1 MLSFAI
7 SSFLIEC
14 ARYGKKH
21 IDTRSEIITDKMTYY
36 RIAPAVDIINARL
49 ENNELLKE
57 SVLAN
62 RCNMSVANF
71 RREFTK
77 HTGLSPKKYINQNR
91 MAYAQYLLRNTNLT
105 VLEIASKVGYAENSC
120 FNRMFKNT
128 FSVSP
133 KKYRNK

>member
-1 MLSFAI
+1 
-7 SSFLIEC
+7 
-14 ARYGKKH
+14 
-21 IDTRSEIITDKMTYY
+21 MTYY

-105 VLEIASKVGYAENSC
+105 VLEIASKVGYAEISC